1 MDSIKWIFSYL
12 KKHKF
17 KYFFALFLVL
27 ITSAINMVNP
37 FITGRIIDK
46 VFGNGETSLLIP
58 LVLIMISIVAIKGII
73 TFSYQMILEHISQDV
88 LFKIRTDLY
97 DKLLNL
103 DVNFYSRVK
112 TGDLMARMTGDTDA
126 IRHFIAWVVYNI
138 LSAITTF
145 SFAIISMMYV
155 NYILT
160 LFMLLIAPM
169 IGFLTFKM
177 SKEIS
182 PTFYNI
188 REAYS
193 RLNSVVQENISG
205 NRVVRAFG
213 REDFE
218 INKFTTENENY
229 KNRNLDTIRVTK
241 KYIPKLEFLSNSLSV
256 IMILVGGILVALGK
270 ITFGELIIF
279 SSLLWALN
287 NPMRMCG
294 YLINDAQRFIASSAK
309 IMELLNTESSIINK
323 NNVYNVN
330 KFEGNIEFKNVSLTL
345 EGRKVINNISFKVK
359 AGQTVGLVGH
369 TGSGK
374 SLIINL
380 LSRFYD
386 ATEGDIYIDGINIK
400 DIDLD
405 ILRGNIATAMQ
416 DIFLFSDTI
425 KDNIAFSNP
434 KASFSE
440 IKKVSKKAQAHDFIK
455 RLDEGYE
462 TIVGE
467 RGVGL
472 SGGQKQRVSLARA
485 MMKNATIFVLDD
497 VTSAVDMETEKKI
510 QYELKN
516 MKEKKTTFI
525 IAHRISSLK
534 QADLILV
541 LDNGEIVERGTHEE
555 LVQKGGYYSNIFY
568 TQYGDLDI
576 RIGGV

>member
-58 LVLIMISIVAIKGII
+58 LVSIMISIVAVKGII

-256 IMILVGGILVALGK
+256 IMILVGGILVSLGK

-359 AGQTVGLVGH
+359 AGETIGLVGH

-568 TQYGDLDI
+568 TQYGNLDI

>member
-12 KKHKF
+12 KKYKF
-17 KYFFALFLVL
+17 KYFFALLLVL

-37 FITGRIIDK
+37 FITGKIIDR
-46 VFGNGETSLLIP
+46 VFGSGETSLLIP
-58 LVLIMISIVAIKGII
+58 LVSIMISVVAVKGII
-73 TFSYQMILEHISQDV
+73 TFSYQMILEIISQDV

-160 LFMLLIAPM
+160 IFMLLIAPM

-229 KNRNLDTIRVTK
+229 KNKNLDTIKVTK

-256 IMILVGGILVALGK
+256 IMILVGGILVALEK
-270 ITFGELIIF
+270 MTFGELIIF

-309 IMELLNTESSIINK
+309 IMDLLNTESSIINK
-323 NNVYNVN
+323 DNVLNVN

-345 EGRKVINNISFKVK
+345 EGRRVINNISFKVD
-359 AGQTVGLVGH
+359 AGQTIGLVGH

-440 IKKVSKKAQAHDFIK
+440 IKRVSKKAQAHGFIK

-485 MMKNATIFVLDD
+485 MMKNASIFVLDD

-568 TQYGDLDI
+568 TQYGNLDI